1 MSVTY
6 LPESD
11 IYLRFIQRFYEGRS
25 KFDVLSRKEEEKPMM
40 LKLSTAPEVSGNETQ
55 VTYPMVPGG
64 AATEVN
70 ETNQVRYLDLW
81 LRHKLESEIDE
92 GSRWFAQG
100 LTSVVPPGVLNMFTA
115 KDLQRLLGG
124 DALDDD
130 SLEDLFRH
138 VRYHAPGGQAGKD
151 RLQAQ
156 FEAAMR
162 EFAPEERQAMFRFV
176 TSLDRLPPGGCS
188 SLDPPFT
195 VEIDTRASK
204 TSAHFPEAQTCMN
217 HVLAP
222 SYPDAETMMAR
233 LRTAAKDGLEYHYE
247 Y

>member
-1 MSVTY
+1 
-6 LPESD
+6 
-11 IYLRFIQRFYEGRS
+11 
-25 KFDVLSRKEEEKPMM
+25 
-40 LKLSTAPEVSGNETQ
+40 
-55 VTYPMVPGG
+55 
-64 AATEVN
+64 
-70 ETNQVRYLDLW
+70 VRYLDLW

-92 GSRWFAQG
+92 DTRWFAQG

-115 KDLQRLLGG
+115 RDLQRLLGG

-195 VEIDTRASK
+195 VEIDTRARK